1 MPKRL
6 IERKEIP
13 VSRVKD
19 FLEELKSHAE
29 LAPIQRVTLDYASKL
44 VRLSSEA
51 AEKLVEEL
59 MEKFNL
65 SRLTAVQ
72 IVNILPR
79 HIEELR
85 PLLII
90 EGRVFLTSELE
101 KILDVIDKYI
111 KEISE

>member
-1 MPKRL
+1 MSKKILDKR
-6 IERKEIP
+6 EIT

-19 FLEELKSHAE
+19 FLEDLKSKVE
-29 LAPIQRVTLDYASKL
+29 LTSLQHVTLDYASKL
-44 VRLSSEA
+44 TRLPSDV

-59 MEKFNL
+59 MEKFGL

-85 PLLII
+85 SLLII

-101 KILDVIDKYI
+101 KILDVVGKCI
-111 KEISE
+111 KESSG